1 MYSLSQDKKGFT
13 VNSNVIELF
22 QYVPCDSTDAIRESF
37 FISKQRPSMFVVD
50 QLHQCVILAST
61 DEFFHAFECNAV
73 KKQNKTKR
81 RQLTFTARPLKDES
95 KDQLS

>member
-1 MYSLSQDKKGFT
+1 MYSLSQNKKGFT

-22 QYVPCDSTDAIRESF
+22 QYVPCDSTDTIRESF

-95 KDQLS
+95 KDHLS

>member
-1 MYSLSQDKKGFT
+1 MYSLSQNKKGFT
-13 VNSNVIELF
+13 VNFSVIELF

-73 KKQNKTKR
+73 KKQNKTKTTYFYSASTER
-81 RQLTFTARPLKDES
+81 
-95 KDQLS
+95 

>member
-1 MYSLSQDKKGFT
+1 MYSLSQNKKGFT

-61 DEFFHAFECNAV
+61 DEFFHAFECNSV
-73 KKQNKTKR
+73 KKQKKKQNEDNLLLQR
-81 RQLTFTARPLKDES
+81 VH
-95 KDQLS
+95 

>member
-1 MYSLSQDKKGFT
+1 MYSLSQNKKGFT

-22 QYVPCDSTDAIRESF
+22 SYIPCDSTDAIRESF

-95 KDQLS
+95 KDHLS

>member
-1 MYSLSQDKKGFT
+1 MYSLSQNKKGFT

-22 QYVPCDSTDAIRESF
+22 PYVPCDSTDAIRESF

-73 KKQNKTKR
+73 KKENKTKR

-95 KDQLS
+95 KDHLS